1 MARKSTRHNLD
12 NPADAP
18 DSRASE
24 NRTAPGVGVTSR
36 AKKGE
41 SLPLAAPA
49 AAENRSVARVAPAS
63 APTGRS
69 VLPVS
74 ENVTAVGASSKFQLN
89 DDGAVPFGSAD
100 PSGARADRAL
110 VDRCLNGE
118 VTAWE
123 DLYRQCHDPLCGAI
137 KVLLGPGFHD
147 PNLVDDIAA
156 RVWYALV
163 KNDGELLDR
172 FDPCRDLRLGV
183 FFRGLAR
190 VELMQ
195 YFRAE
200 RRRLS
205 REAEVGQK
213 PRHVASPNEWQVG
226 VILDEFTATL
236 TPGEQQFMEEYL
248 LSLREE
254 GDETDTSEL
263 TAANIWQ
270 RRHRIRLKLMAF
282 FHKGG

>member
-1 MARKSTRHNLD
+1 MTRKSTRHNMDSRTD
-12 NPADAP
+12 NPGDCP
-18 DSRASE
+18 DFRAGE
-24 NRTAPGVGVTSR
+24 NGTVPFGAAG
-36 AKKGE
+36 AGE
-41 SLPLAAPA
+41 
-49 AAENRSVARVAPAS
+49 N
-63 APTGRS
+63 
-69 VLPVS
+69 
-74 ENVTAVGASSKFQLN
+74 
-89 DDGAVPFGSAD
+89 GAVPSSVSD
-100 PSGARADRAL
+100 VSGAQADRLL
-110 VDRCLNGE
+110 VDRCLMCD
-118 VTAWE
+118 VASWE
-123 DLYRQCHDPLCGAI
+123 EIYRQCHYPLRGSI
-137 KVLLGPGFHD
+137 KSLLGPGFHD

-213 PRHVASPNEWQVG
+213 PRRSASPNEWQVG
-226 VILDEFTATL
+226 VLLEEFTATL
-236 TPGEQQFMEEYL
+236 TPGEQQFMDEYL

-254 GDETDTSEL
+254 GEEAEGAEL

-270 RRHRIRLKLMAF
+270 RRHRIRSKLVEF
-282 FHKGG
+282 FRKGG